1 MQFNFKISK
10 ILKSKN
16 SQRGAHVA
24 EFALLI
30 AVIALIAMPS
40 AEKIGRKV
48 EERSCEAINALLVD
62 DTIFIFMLWPDGVY
76 RCIGDDMNALNGG
89 YIDHFRGIHVD

>member
-76 RCIGDDMNALNGG
+76 RCIGDDAETGNG